1 MEKQTAL
8 VIEEI
13 RQLITQYRR
22 EVPSGRRAWPES
34 IKARV
39 AKLCVLGL
47 TPKKISEHT
56 ELSYYTILGWVPEE
70 QRRRYRTRQQPPSPS
85 APSPYFAPVAIREQ
99 SAIATVTVAKNPSGL
114 ALSPSAANA
123 TVTVTLPDGIRIE
136 GVTPEFLHR
145 WLGRGGGV

>member
-1 MEKQTAL
+1 MEKQATVVL
-8 VIEEI
+8 EEI

-39 AKLCVLGL
+39 AKLCVLGM
-47 TPKKISEHT
+47 TPKKISDYT

-70 QRRRYRTRQQPPSPS
+70 QRRRYRTRQPTPADEPSPH
-85 APSPYFAPVAIREQ
+85 FAPVAIRDK
-99 SAIATVTVAKNPSGL
+99 SAIATVTVAKSSSGL
-114 ALSPSAANA
+114 ALRPSASNV

-136 GVTPEFLHR
+136 GVTPEFLQC
-145 WLGRGGGV
+145 WLGRGGGA

>member
-1 MEKQTAL
+1 MDKQALL

-13 RQLITQYRR
+13 RQLITQYNR

-39 AKLCVLGL
+39 AKLCILGM
-47 TPKKISEHT
+47 TPKRISEHT

-70 QRRRYRTRQQPPSPS
+70 LRRRYRTRQQSSASEGSPGH
-85 APSPYFAPVAIREQ
+85 FAPVAIREK
-99 SAIATVTVAKNPSGL
+99 SAIATVTVAKNSSGL
-114 ALSPSAANA
+114 ALQPLVANA

-145 WLGRGGGV
+145 WLGRGSGV